1 MSFTFKGIGFAQ
13 LIIVFLGNVYYEVIL
28 AWTLRYLFDSFSFN
42 LPWKSC
48 ANSWNSECCSEKLLY
63 GKNYSK
69 QIENHLNMTKTTQIA
84 IFPSNYNNTKSC
96 NKLVDPITEY
106 WE

>member
-1 MSFTFKGIGFAQ
+1 M
-13 LIIVFLGNVYYEVIL
+13 IIVFLGNVYYEVIL

-48 ANSWNSECCSEKLLY
+48 ANRWNSECCSEKLLY

-69 QIENHLNMTKTTQIA
+69 QIESHLNKTVTTHIANFSIFPNTTKT
-84 IFPSNYNNTKSC
+84 C

>member
-1 MSFTFKGIGFAQ
+1 M
-13 LIIVFLGNVYYEVIL
+13 IIVFLGNVYYEVIL

-48 ANSWNSECCSEKLLY
+48 SNQWNSECCSEKLLY

-69 QIENHLNMTKTTQIA
+69 SIDSNLNITLKTTLENLSASQ
-84 IFPSNYNNTKSC
+84 NNSKSC